1 MIIVLIGM
9 VVGVIVFFLLA
20 MNLSNRSGYRSS
32 NRRSYHPRERGDR
45 PGHPYSPAG
54 ETEPDAES
62 RFRPP
67 DYIRFS
73 SGCFFVS
80 VVLII
85 AAILVVALVVLWS
98 IAQAGGL

>member
-1 MIIVLIGM
+1 MAIVLIGM

-20 MNLSNRSGYRSS
+20 INVSNKSGYRSQD
-32 NRRSYHPRERGDR
+32 RGSYHPRQRDDQADYTQTR
-45 PGHPYSPAG
+45 AG
-54 ETEPDAES
+54 EDEQEAS

-67 DYIRFS
+67 DYLRFS
-73 SGCFFVS
+73 SGCFVVS

-85 AAILVVALVVLWS
+85 AALLVVVLVVLWS